1 MKIGFFD
8 SGLGGLLVLNAVR
21 QHLPDFDYL
30 YLGDTLHVPYGN
42 RSAQAIYTLTQKA
55 VQYLFDHD
63 CQLVIIACNTAS
75 ASALRQLQQTWLAE
89 HYPNRR
95 VLGVVVPTAEAVA
108 ESGCQ
113 NVGLIGTSYSV
124 RSGVYADEL
133 AKRNPNIAL
142 HGVATPLLVPLVEH
156 DGAQFAAPIVQH
168 YLQSLLDKN
177 IDGLMLGCTH
187 YPMLREAIEAA
198 LPNDVKIF
206 DQTQIMP
213 QKLADYL
220 VRHQID
226 IVAHL
231 STNGTCDYHFTDA
244 PSAGLMKLVPEGAAK
259 IVVV

>member
-21 QHLPDFDYL
+21 QLLPDYDYL

-55 VQYLFDHD
+55 VAYLFAHN

-75 ASALRQLQQTWLAE
+75 ASALRQLQQQWLPA

-113 NVGLIGTSYSV
+113 NVGLIGTTYSV
-124 RSGVYADEL
+124 KSGVYAEEL
-133 AKRNPNIAL
+133 AKRNPNISL
-142 HGVATPLLVPLVEH
+142 HSIATPLLVPLVEH
-156 DGAQFAAPIVQH
+156 DGAQFAAPIVAH
-168 YLQSLLDKN
+168 YLESLIDKK

-187 YPMLREAIEAA
+187 YPMLRHVIEAA
-198 LPNDVKIF
+198 LPTGVKLF
-206 DQTQIMP
+206 DQTQIIP

-220 VRHQID
+220 TSHQAD
-226 IVAHL
+226 IASHL
-231 STNGTCDYHFTDA
+231 SQGGTCAYHFTDA
-244 PSAGLMKLVPEGAAK
+244 PNAALMQLVPQDQAE

>member
-21 QHLPDFDYL
+21 QHLPQYDYL
-30 YLGDTLHVPYGN
+30 YLGDTLCVPYGN

-55 VQYLFDHD
+55 VAYLFAQN

-75 ASALRQLQQTWLAE
+75 ASALRQLQQTWLPA
-89 HYPNRR
+89 HYPSRR

-108 ESGCQ
+108 ESACC
-113 NVGLIGTSYSV
+113 NVGLIGTAYSV

-133 AKRNPNIAL
+133 AKRNPNIVL
-142 HGVATPLLVPLVEH
+142 HAVATPLLVPLVEH
-156 DGAQFAAPIVQH
+156 DGTQFAAPIVQH
-168 YLQSLLDKN
+168 YLQPLLDKN
-177 IDGLMLGCTH
+177 IDSLMLGCTH

-198 LPNDVKIF
+198 LPKDVKIF

-220 VRHQID
+220 ARHQTGIT
-226 IVAHL
+226 AQL
-231 STNGTCDYHFTDA
+231 SLGGTCAYHFTDA
-244 PSAGLMKLVPEGAAK
+244 PSAGLMKLVPEGQAQ